1 MQQVLAADTGLGD
14 HHALLCATR
23 FCDTSHPEIICLAES
38 LRRSSGD
45 RETAVAV
52 FGYVRDAIAY
62 EVGNWQRT
70 ASQTLR
76 RGRGTCTNSANLMVA
91 LLRSLGIP
99 AGYGVMVVSGREYF
113 GPAIPRRL
121 CSRAGERSR
130 HVYVCVWIEGRWVR
144 CDPSDD
150 AALSLASQHVN
161 PQCTLIDWDGWDDAL
176 LRLDPTHIVKD
187 QYPLSD
193 IDAMMAKPMRNAMR
207 IPVHIG
213 NYFIEFLREHGASL
227 ADAHDCQRRFAKWLA
242 RTHPAC
248 YLAYLMLPAE
258 AARTSSHCSAV
269 ASPEV
274 EFLGRN
280 ADQLTGTVV
289 RR

>member
-1 MQQVLAADTGLGD
+1 MQQTLAASTELDGHYAFLR
-14 HHALLCATR
+14 ATR
-23 FCDTSHPEIICLAES
+23 FCDVSDPEIAYLAES
-38 LRRSSGD
+38 LRNNSGD
-45 RETAVAV
+45 RETAVTV

-121 CSRAGERSR
+121 TSRAGERSR
-130 HVYVCVWIEGRWVR
+130 HIYVCVRIDGRWVR

-150 AALSLASQHVN
+150 AALSVASQHVN
-161 PQCTLIDWDGWDDAL
+161 PQCTLIDWDGWSDAL
-176 LRLDPTHIVKD
+176 LRLDPTHIVED
-187 QYPLSD
+187 RRPLPD
-193 IDAMMAKPMRNAMR
+193 IDALMARPMRKAMR
-207 IPVHIG
+207 FPVHIG
-213 NYFIEFLREHGASL
+213 NYFIGFLREHGESL
-227 ADAHDCQRRFAKWLA
+227 ADARDCHLRFEQWLA

-248 YLAYLMLPAE
+248 YLAYLTLPAQATRPS
-258 AARTSSHCSAV
+258 AAASA
-269 ASPEV
+269 EV
-274 EFLGRN
+274 QFLGRN
-280 ADQLTGTVV
+280 ADQLTGPVV
-289 RR
+289 HR

>member
-1 MQQVLAADTGLGD
+1 MQQALAACTKVYDAFLR
-14 HHALLCATR
+14 ATR
-23 FCDTSHPEIICLAES
+23 FCDVSNPEIVCLAAG

-45 RETAVAV
+45 RDTAVAV

-70 ASQTLR
+70 ASQTLG

-121 CSRAGERSR
+121 CSRASERSR
-130 HVYVCVWIEGRWVR
+130 HIYVSVWLEGRWVR

-176 LRLDPTHIVKD
+176 LRLDPTHVIED
-187 QYPLSD
+187 QYPLTD
-193 IDAMMAKPMRNAMR
+193 IDAMMAKPMRKAMR
-207 IPVHIG
+207 FPVHIG

-227 ADAHDCQRRFAKWLA
+227 VDAHACQRHFEQWLA

-248 YLAYLMLPAE
+248 YLAYLMLPPE
-258 AARTSSHCSAV
+258 AGMTSPHCSAV

-274 EFLGRN
+274 QFLGRN
-280 ADQLTGTVV
+280 ADQLTGAVV
-289 RR
+289 HR

>member
-1 MQQVLAADTGLGD
+1 MRQALAARTGLDGR
-14 HHALLCATR
+14 HAFLQATR
-23 FCDTSHPEIICLAES
+23 FCDVSDPEIVCLAES

-99 AGYGVMVVSGREYF
+99 AGYGEMVVSGREYF

-130 HVYVCVWIEGRWVR
+130 HIYVCVWIEGRWAR

-150 AALSLASQHVN
+150 AALSVASQHVN

-176 LRLDPTHIVKD
+176 LRLDPKHIVED
-187 QYPLSD
+187 HHPLPD
-193 IDAMMAKPMRNAMR
+193 IDALMAKPMRTAMR
-207 IPVHIG
+207 FPVHIG
-213 NYFIEFLREHGASL
+213 NYFIEFLREHGESL
-227 ADAHDCQRRFAKWLA
+227 ADARDCRRRFEQWLA

-248 YLAYLMLPAE
+248 YLAYLTLPTE
-258 AARTSSHCSAV
+258 TSGTPHRSAA

-274 EFLGRN
+274 QFLGRN
-280 ADQLTGTVV
+280 ADQLTGPVV
-289 RR
+289 HR

>member
-1 MQQVLAADTGLGD
+1 MQQVLATSTALDGQHAFLG
-14 HHALLCATR
+14 ATR
-23 FCDTSHPEIICLAES
+23 FCDLSDPEIVCLAEG
-38 LRRSSGD
+38 LRRNSGD
-45 RETAVAV
+45 RETAIAV

-99 AGYGVMVVSGREYF
+99 AAYGVMVVRGREYF
-113 GPAIPRRL
+113 GPAIPPRL
-121 CSRAGERSR
+121 CSKTGERSR
-130 HVYVCVWIEGRWVR
+130 HIYVCVWIEGRWVR

-176 LRLDPTHIVKD
+176 LRLDPTHIIED
-187 QYPLSD
+187 HHPLPD
-193 IDAMMAKPMRNAMR
+193 IDAMLAKPMRKAMR

-213 NYFIEFLREHGASL
+213 NYFIEFLREQGESL
-227 ADAHDCQRRFAKWLA
+227 ADARDTHRRFEQWLA
-242 RTHPAC
+242 RTHPAS
-248 YLAYLMLPAE
+248 YLAYLMLPTDVTNAP
-258 AARTSSHCSAV
+258 RHRSAV
-269 ASPEV
+269 APPEV
-274 EFLGRN
+274 QLLSRN
-280 ADQLTGTVV
+280 ADQLTGPVV
-289 RR
+289 HR